1 MITFGQDALRGRLAR
16 KANDALVGLA
26 ALAIRRDDHGH
37 AWMLL
42 QAAASPRSPFTIVL
56 AEWLAEK
63 LGHGDELRHM
73 HRERQVPLAELD
85 ATPMLAAEL
94 DAMKLTR

>member
-1 MITFGQDALRGRLAR
+1 MAATASKQKEIRSSRLSSSHS
-16 KANDALVGLA
+16 V